1 MRNSENFGA
10 RITEN
15 RASKRKIWFWK
26 LWRVNGHFRT
36 FRGVF
41 VEFLSG
47 EKLWHER
54 IRALA
59 KTGNFLRISCIY
71 FPT

>member
-1 MRNSENFGA
+1 
-10 RITEN
+10 
-15 RASKRKIWFWK
+15 
-26 LWRVNGHFRT
+26 
-36 FRGVF
+36 

-59 KTGNFLRISCIY
+59 KTGNFWGIFCEFLEWLGSDHKYFSEAEGPAAILPTRRDHSAIY
-71 FPT
+71 SKLMGLNAKW